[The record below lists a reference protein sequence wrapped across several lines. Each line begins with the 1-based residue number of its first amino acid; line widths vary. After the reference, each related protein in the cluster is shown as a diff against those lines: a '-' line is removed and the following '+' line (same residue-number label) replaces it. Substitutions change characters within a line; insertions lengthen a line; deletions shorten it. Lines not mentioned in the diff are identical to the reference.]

1 MFRKDTS
8 VLANIYHREKYFDD
22 FKRENL
28 LPNKLSQLG
37 SGVSW
42 GDIDGDGDS
51 DVYVGGAS
59 GFSGRIYI
67 NNGSG
72 GFSNNFQLVFNIDA
86 MHEDMGSIFIDPDG
100 DGDLDLF
107 VVSGGVECEP
117 GDEILR
123 DRLYLNDGY
132 GKNE

>member
-1 MFRKDTS
+1 MFTKDTGKLS
-8 VLANIYHREKYFDD
+8 EIQHREKYFDD

-42 GDIDGDGDS
+42 GDIDGDGDN
-51 DVYVGGAS
+51 DVYVGSAS
-59 GFSGRIYI
+59 GFPGRIYV

-72 GFSNNFQLVFNIDA
+72 GFTENFQLVFNNDA
-86 MHEDMGSIFIDPDG
+86 KYEDMGSIFIDPDG

-107 VVSGGVECEP
+107 VVSGGVECQP
-117 GDEILR
+117 GDKILQ

-132 GKNE
+132 